1 MASLTID
8 GVGIELQRKLAAL
21 AAERGSSVSQ
31 EALRVIAGALQ
42 VPSTDEAGAS
52 KATEAGNKGERT
64 GAHFLV
70 EIRALVEKYGGWDDV
85 DFRRVRTKA
94 RAPKFK

>member
-1 MASLTID
+1 M
-8 GVGIELQRKLAAL
+8 
-21 AAERGSSVSQ
+21 
-31 EALRVIAGALQ
+31 
-42 VPSTDEAGAS
+42 S